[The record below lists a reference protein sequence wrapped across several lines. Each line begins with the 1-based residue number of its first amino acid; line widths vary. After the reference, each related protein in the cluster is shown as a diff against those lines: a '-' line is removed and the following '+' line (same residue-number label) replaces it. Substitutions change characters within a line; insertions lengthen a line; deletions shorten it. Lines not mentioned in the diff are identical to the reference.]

1 MYGEFGRTD
10 MSGRTRR
17 FVRPAPPWLYA
28 YLFRWCSLQ

>member
-10 MSGRTRR
+10 MSGYTRR
-17 FVRPAPPWLYA
+17 FACSALPSLRA